1 VTAAAVQQENKGLAS
16 KGSVKV
22 TYNLELVIGLS
33 GYRSLAPTLL
43 HHAFTQPKSTTLW
56 IPMHG
61 NDWHPSRS
69 MSLWKLRGSDMQ
81 VTTSTSTSPSSSTHT
96 CTRMST
102 YRCCEFGRLCRLST
116 LLTDRR
122 QRSAQGWDV
131 VGGEAPVQGRAA
143 VAILSS
149 AVQGKE
155 GRLFAWRSQAVASPH
170 ALVGH
175 ADWKTRNTKIIGT
188 PGKCPCWP
196 RLARCSWSFSIEMGR
211 KRWWRVGT

>member
-1 VTAAAVQQENKGLAS
+1 
-16 KGSVKV
+16 
-22 TYNLELVIGLS
+22 
-33 GYRSLAPTLL
+33 
-43 HHAFTQPKSTTLW
+43 
-56 IPMHG
+56 
-61 NDWHPSRS
+61 
-69 MSLWKLRGSDMQ
+69 MQ
-81 VTTSTSTSPSSSTHT
+81 VTTSTSSSSCTHT

-155 GRLFAWRSQAVASPH
+155 GRLFAWRSQAAASPH

-175 ADWKTRNTKIIGT
+175 ADWKTRNTLAFMSARTSSKLVWGF
-188 PGKCPCWP
+188 GGRCGVGDGSRGGCPLPSNQPPFGVRRWRHIQDNWYTGQMP
-196 RLARCSWSFSIEMGR
+196 SLASTSPLF
-211 KRWWRVGT
+211 VVV